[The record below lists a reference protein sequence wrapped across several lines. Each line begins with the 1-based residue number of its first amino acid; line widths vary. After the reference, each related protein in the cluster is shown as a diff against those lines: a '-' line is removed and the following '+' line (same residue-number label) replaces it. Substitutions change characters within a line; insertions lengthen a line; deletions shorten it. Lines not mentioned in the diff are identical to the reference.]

1 MCFMLQLIYA
11 SVIPAKM
18 EQLAT
23 VMVKHTNAHVHLDL
37 LDFTVKQVKCKA
49 VISSQYGVALWNI
62 AFIVE
67 DAAYLWFTRQTI
79 SAVVLLAM

>member
-62 AFIVE
+62 AFIVKMQRTCGSRVRRSLPS
-67 DAAYLWFTRQTI
+67 YC
-79 SAVVLLAM
+79 